1 MMKRLLLLFVG
12 LMVFG
17 YLHAQTGWI
26 PANSNLTAGNGIGQI
41 SVGMLDQTALWALPV
56 DGTGAIVDGFTKSL
70 DAGVTWFPG
79 TFNAGTGLSQLF
91 AFDAN
96 VCWAVF
102 NTGATQG
109 IYKTVNSGAT
119 WAKQGT
125 AFGNGSFADI
135 LHFFNESDGIAM
147 GDPTGSPAYFEIYYT
162 NNGGTTWTRVP
173 SINIPAPTSG
183 EYGITGNYDAVGD
196 DIWFGTNK
204 GRVFHSIDKG
214 LHWTVALTN
223 FGATETIQPE
233 FADALNGIV
242 FRSYLDIGI
251 ETAIGATHD
260 GGATWETVNV
270 TGPMYARYIIYVP
283 GTESTYVGSSAAAG
297 ANGISYSTD
306 GGISWAPITE
316 GYDFMA
322 STWLDNATGWAGSY
336 ALADRTTGGMYIYD
350 GPPLVP
356 FDVPTISLSA
366 AELVEQAEVDVIKTQ
381 ELTVSNIGAA
391 DLTYQVSVIYE
402 LVPGQKASPISLEGQ
417 TSNVRSLG
425 YSNSASLDPDARP
438 ASYNPPPADDF
449 VLNYD
454 GDNFTSIGWTVV
466 PTTMTVAAMF
476 PTNLTLPH
484 AGMMLSSV
492 DIYVN
497 DPGTGFILK
506 VWDMGTS
513 DAPGTLLV
521 SQPFTAQSVSWNT
534 ITLSSPV
541 YISGADIWVGYQFTQ
556 TVAST
561 FIPGTDAGPS
571 NPLGDFLSP
580 GGISWGHLSDNPDFN
595 YNWNIRANL
604 TGTPLN
610 QWLSVAPS
618 SGTITPGN
626 SDVLTV
632 TFDATGL
639 EPGTYTAFLRIVSN
653 DPSHLQVDV
662 PATFE
667 VLPAGTV
674 TSIVLDFETQADW
687 DLTFGQWS
695 VLDVDGSATYG
706 ITGYDFPHSQEPM
719 AYIAFN
725 PATTVPPMTDDP
737 EIQPHGGV
745 RFGACMDAADP
756 TYLNN
761 DWIISPQTTLGM
773 NSSVKLWVKS
783 YTDQYGLER
792 YNVLVSTTDMDPAS
806 FTSISGPTYSEAPM
820 TWTEVS
826 FDLSAYDG
834 QTVYVAIQCVS
845 ADAFIFMIDDV
856 SIDFTVGVP
865 DVSQDMEINI
875 YPNPVTDQ
883 MNITSGVKMT
893 EVEIFNQLGQKIFSQ
908 VVKDTSFN
916 LNTAGFNTGVY
927 FVRITSDEGVATKKI
942 MVK

>member
-26 PANSNLTAGNGIGQI
+26 PANTNLAVNRGIGQI

-56 DGTGAIVDGFTKSL
+56 DSTGAIKDGFTKSL
-70 DAGVTWFPG
+70 NSGVTWFPG

-109 IYKTVNSGAT
+109 IYKTTNSGTT
-119 WAKQGT
+119 WTKQGT
-125 AFGNGSFADI
+125 AFGATSFADI
-135 LHFFNESDGIAM
+135 LHFFNESDGVAM
-147 GDPTGSPAYFEIYYT
+147 GDPIGGYFEIYYT

-204 GRVFHSIDKG
+204 GRVFHSVDKG

-223 FGATETIQPE
+223 FGAAETIQPE
-233 FADALNGIV
+233 FADAMNGIV
-242 FRSYLDIGI
+242 FRSYLNIGL
-251 ETAIGATHD
+251 ETAIGMTHD

-270 TGPMYARYIIYVP
+270 TGPMYARYISYVP
-283 GTESTYVGSSAAAG
+283 GTEATYVGSSAAAG

-306 GGISWAPITE
+306 GGYNWAPITV

-322 STWLDNATGWAGSY
+322 STWLDNATGWSGSY

-356 FDVPTISLSA
+356 FDVPTISLSES
-366 AELVEQAEVDVIKTQ
+366 ELVEQAETGVIKTQ

-391 DLTYQVSVIYE
+391 DLNYQVSVIYE
-402 LVPGQKASPISLEGQ
+402 MVPGQKATPTTMEGQ
-417 TSNVRSLG
+417 TSTVRSLG
-425 YSNSASLDPDARP
+425 YNEASVDPDARP

-449 VLNYD
+449 LLHYD
-454 GDNFTSIGWTVV
+454 GDNVSAIGWTTV
-466 PTTMTVAAMF
+466 PVSPMAAAMF

-492 DIYVN
+492 DIYIN
-497 DPGTGFILK
+497 DPGVDFILK
-506 VWDMGTS
+506 IWDMGTAV
-513 DAPGTLLV
+513 APGALLV
-521 SQPFTAQSVSWNT
+521 SQPFTGQSLSWNT
-534 ITLSSPV
+534 VTLADPV

-556 TVAST
+556 DVAST
-561 FIPGTDAGPS
+561 FVPGTDGGPA
-571 NPLGDFLSP
+571 NPNGDFLST
-580 GGISWGHLSDNPDFN
+580 GVSWGHLSENPDLN

-610 QWLSVAPS
+610 QWLSVAPA

-632 TFDATGL
+632 TFDATDL
-639 EPGTYTAFLRIVSN
+639 EPGTYTAFLRVVSN
-653 DPSHLQVDV
+653 DPSNLLIDV
-662 PATFE
+662 PVTFE
-667 VLPAGTV
+667 VLPAGAV
-674 TSIVLDFETQADW
+674 TSIVLDFETQEDW
-687 DLTFGQWS
+687 VMTFDPWS
-695 VLDVDGSATYG
+695 VKDVDGAGTYG
-706 ITGYDFPHSQEPM
+706 FDAATFPNMYSPM
-719 AYIAFN
+719 AFIAFN
-725 PATTVPPMTDDP
+725 PATVDPPMTDDP

-773 NSSVKLWVKS
+773 NSSFTLWVKS

-792 YNVLVSTTDMDPAS
+792 YNVLISTTDNDPAS
-806 FTSISGPTYSEAPM
+806 FTSISGPTYSEAPI
-820 TWTEVS
+820 TWTQVT
-826 FDLSAYDG
+826 FDLSDYDG

-856 SIDFTVGVP
+856 SLDFTVGVP
-865 DVSQDMEINI
+865 DVQQDMNI
-875 YPNPVTDQ
+875 AIFPNPVTNQ
-883 MNITSGVKMT
+883 MNITSGVEMT
-893 EVEIFNQLGQKIFSQ
+893 QVEIFNQLGQKTISK
-908 VVKDTSFN
+908 VVKDTRFS
-916 LNTAGFNTGVY
+916 LNTTGFDKGVY
-927 FVRITSDEGVATKKI
+927 VVRIISDEGVVTKKI
-942 MVK
+942 TVK